1 MKTPIPIVNFTVNP
15 SYTSIKEHN
24 DDKLI
29 EQIVEKGEQE
39 STLEILTGKGL
50 QSIPPTVTVPTVG
63 PPFPS
68 LAEWNVTHCMASQ
81 KVLLRIC
88 YSMFTFEKMA
98 F

>member
-50 QSIPPTVTVPTVG
+50 NVNPTYSYSAHRRSPFSLPRRMKRNTLHGITESITTY
-63 PPFPS
+63 
-68 LAEWNVTHCMASQ
+68 
-81 KVLLRIC
+81 LLF
-88 YSMFTFEKMA
+88 YVYV
-98 F
+98 